1 MAGHGL
7 GYTLAMTRDE
17 AWQLVMEHTPSD
29 RLRRHMLAV
38 EACLRWYAAQRGADE
53 DQWGVAGLL
62 HDFDYELH
70 PNAHP
75 LWGLKLLEAKGTD
88 PAIRQAI
95 AAHDQEKTGVPPT
108 SDLDRHLVACDELS
122 GLVAACV
129 YVRPDRSI
137 HGLEVKSVLKKLKTP
152 SFAAGVDRKAVH
164 ASAALIGLDL
174 DTHIGHVITAMRSE
188 AESLGLTG

>member
-1 MAGHGL
+1 MARVGI
-7 GYTLAMTRDE
+7 GYTLAMTRAE
-17 AWQLVMEHTPSD
+17 AWQLVTEHTPSD

-38 EACLRWYAAQRGADE
+38 EACLRWYAAQRGADQE
-53 DQWGVAGLL
+53 QWGLAGLL

-70 PNAHP
+70 PEEHP
-75 LWGLKLLEAKGTD
+75 MWGLTLLEAKGTD

-95 AAHDQEKTGVPPT
+95 AAHYQEKTGVAPT

-137 HGLEVKSVLKKLKTP
+137 NGLEVKSVLKKLKTP
-152 SFAAGVDRKAVH
+152 SFAAGVDREAVH

-174 DTHIGHVITAMRSE
+174 ETHIANVIIAMQGQAE
-188 AESLGLTG
+188 ALGLAG

>member
-1 MAGHGL
+1 
-7 GYTLAMTRDE
+7 MTREE

-38 EACLRWYAAQRGADE
+38 EACLRLYAVRRNADVE
-53 DQWGVAGLL
+53 QWGLAGLL

-70 PNAHP
+70 PEEHP
-75 LWGLKLLEAKGTD
+75 LWGLQRLQAQGVD
-88 PAIRQAI
+88 PAVCQAI
-95 AAHDQEKTGVPPT
+95 AAHYQEKTGLVPT

-152 SFAAGVDRKAVH
+152 SFAAGVDREAVH
-164 ASAALIGLDL
+164 ASANLIGLDL
-174 DTHIGHVITAMRSE
+174 ETHIANVITAMQAE
-188 AESLGLTG
+188 AEALGLAG